1 MFEENRRTKLLTLAL
16 SCLAL
21 FIVLLDMTIVNN
33 ALPSIQ
39 RQLNTSLS
47 GLQWII
53 DAYTLVF
60 ASLLLTTGSLSD
72 RQGRKRWF
80 LVGVVVFTAGSALCG
95 LAPNIGVL
103 VAARALQAV
112 GGAALSP
119 ASLSLLTN
127 AFPDPRERA
136 QAIGIWAGV
145 SGLSLSAGPL
155 IGGALVDGP
164 GWRWVFFVNL
174 PVGVVAFIGALRF
187 VRESVNP
194 RPRRLDLAGQLLGVG
209 TLAALVYALIEGG
222 SHGWT
227 SAPIL
232 TMFTLTALGL
242 AAFLLVEARK
252 EEPMIELRFFRSAAF
267 SGTNLIAFLTF
278 FSLIG
283 FTFFNTL
290 YFQEIR
296 GYSAFE
302 AGLLGLPATLAI
314 VVMAPLAGRL
324 AGARGPGLPIAVGTA
339 MAGSALLLLLGLRLD
354 TAYSSI
360 WWIFALF
367 GGGLGLV
374 FAPTAASAARSG
386 SPCSAPSSA
395 AASAARSHPRSAPAP
410 AASTAA
416 SRRSPRPSAA
426 SSARRSS
433 PASMP
438 ATCWPS
444 ARCWPSPSWPPS
456 APARRPP
463 RPSPRPRWRRATAAA
478 DPSHGS
484 RARARPGRVVHSCV
498 AALVRAGGECQ
509 TGGGLERRD
518 RR

>member
-1 MFEENRRTKLLTLAL
+1 MFKENRRTKLLTLAL

-39 RQLNTSLS
+39 RNLDASLS

-80 LVGVVVFTAGSALCG
+80 LIGLAVFTTGSALCG
-95 LAPNIGVL
+95 VAPNTGL
-103 VAARALQAV
+103 LFAARALQAA

-119 ASLSLLTN
+119 ASLSLLTS

-136 QAIGIWAGV
+136 QAIGIWSGI

-155 IGGALVDGP
+155 VGGALVDGP

-174 PVGVVAFIGALRF
+174 PVGVVAFLGALRF
-187 VRESVNP
+187 VRGSVNP
-194 RPRRLDLAGQLLGVG
+194 RRRRLDLAGQLLGIG
-209 TLAALVYALIEGG
+209 TLAMLVYALIEGG

-227 SAPIL
+227 SPLIL
-232 TMFTLTALGL
+232 TTFALAALGL
-242 AAFLLVEARK
+242 AAFLLAEARQR
-252 EEPMIELRFFRSAAF
+252 EPMLELRFFRSAAF

-296 GYSAFE
+296 GYSAFH
-302 AGLLGLPATLAI
+302 AGLLGLPVTLAI

-324 AGARGPGLPIAVGTA
+324 AGARGPGLPIAAGTA
-339 MAGSALLLLLGLRLD
+339 MAGTAVLLLLGLQLD
-354 TAYSSI
+354 TPYGSI
-360 WWIFALF
+360 WWILVLF
-367 GGGLGLV
+367 GAGLGLV
-374 FAPTAASAARSG
+374 FAPTAASAIAGLPRSQAGLASGILNTSRQVGG
-386 SPCSAPSSA
+386 SVGIALLGAGFGNRFRGALPAEVRANMGGASGGFQAVPPAVRRVVGEAFVTGIHAGYLVAGSALLVGTLLAVTLLSA
-395 AASAARSHPRSAPAP
+395 FHPRPAAAP
-410 AASTAA
+410 AAEPQPAM
-416 SRRSPRPSAA
+416 A
-426 SSARRSS
+426 SS
-433 PASMP
+433 
-438 ATCWPS
+438 
-444 ARCWPSPSWPPS
+444 
-456 APARRPP
+456 
-463 RPSPRPRWRRATAAA
+463 
-478 DPSHGS
+478 
-484 RARARPGRVVHSCV
+484 
-498 AALVRAGGECQ
+498 
-509 TGGGLERRD
+509 
-518 RR
+518 

>member
-1 MFEENRRTKLLTLAL
+1 MFKENRRTKLLTLAL

-39 RQLNTSLS
+39 RHLDASLS

-53 DAYTLVF
+53 DAYALVF

-80 LVGVVVFTAGSALCG
+80 LIGLAVFTAGSALCG
-95 LAPNIGVL
+95 VAPNTGFL
-103 VAARALQAV
+103 VAARALQAA

-119 ASLSLLTN
+119 ASLSLLTS

-136 QAIGIWAGV
+136 QAIGIWSGI

-174 PVGVVAFIGALRF
+174 PIGVVAFLGALRF
-187 VRESVNP
+187 VQESVNP
-194 RPRRLDLAGQLLGVG
+194 RPRRLDLAGQLLGIG
-209 TLAALVYALIEGG
+209 TLATLVYALIEGG

-227 SAPIL
+227 SALIL
-232 TMFTLTALGL
+232 TMFTLAALGL
-242 AAFLLVEARK
+242 VAFLLVETRQR
-252 EEPMIELRFFRSAAF
+252 EPMLELRFFRSAAF

-296 GYSAFE
+296 GYSAFA
-302 AGLLGLPATLAI
+302 AGLLGLPVTLAI

-324 AGARGPGLPIAVGTA
+324 AGTRGPGLPIAAGTA
-339 MAGSALLLLLGLRLD
+339 MAGTAVLLLLGLQLD
-354 TAYSSI
+354 TPYGSI
-360 WWIFALF
+360 WWILVLF
-367 GGGLGLV
+367 GAGLGLV
-374 FAPTAASAARSG
+374 FAPTAASAVAG
-386 SPCSAPSSA
+386 L
-395 AASAARSHPRSAPAP
+395 PRSQAGLASGILNTSRQVGGSVGIALLGAVFSNRFRGALPAEVRARMGGASGGFQAVPPAVRRVVGEAFVTGIHAGYLVAGSALLVGTLLAVTLLAAFRPRP
-410 AASTAA
+410 AATPAA
-416 SRRSPRPSAA
+416 EPQPAMA
-426 SSARRSS
+426 SSDG
-433 PASMP
+433 
-438 ATCWPS
+438 
-444 ARCWPSPSWPPS
+444 
-456 APARRPP
+456 AP
-463 RPSPRPRWRRATAAA
+463 
-478 DPSHGS
+478 
-484 RARARPGRVVHSCV
+484 
-498 AALVRAGGECQ
+498 
-509 TGGGLERRD
+509 
-518 RR
+518 

>member
-53 DAYTLVF
+53 DAYALVF

-80 LVGVVVFTAGSALCG
+80 LIGLAVFTAGSALCG

-174 PVGVVAFIGALRF
+174 PVGLVAFVGALRF

-194 RPRRLDLAGQLLGVG
+194 QPRRLDLAGQLLGIG
-209 TLAALVYALIEGG
+209 TLATLVYALIEGG

-227 SAPIL
+227 SGLIL
-232 TMFTLTALGL
+232 AMFTVAALD
-242 AAFLLVEARK
+242 
-252 EEPMIELRFFRSAAF
+252 
-267 SGTNLIAFLTF
+267 LIAFLTF

-296 GYSAFE
+296 GYSAFH

-324 AGARGPGLPIAVGTA
+324 AGARGPGLPIAIGTA

-354 TAYSSI
+354 TVYGSI
-360 WWIFALF
+360 WWVFALF

-374 FAPTAASAARSG
+374 FAPTAASAVAG
-386 SPCSAPSSA
+386 L
-395 AASAARSHPRSAPAP
+395 
-410 AASTAA
+410 
-416 SRRSPRPSAA
+416 
-426 SSARRSS
+426 
-433 PASMP
+433 
-438 ATCWPS
+438 
-444 ARCWPSPSWPPS
+444 PPS
-456 APARRPP
+456 QAGLASGMLNTSRQVGGAVGIALLGAVFSSRFRGALPP
-463 RPSPRPRWRRATAAA
+463 EI
-478 DPSHGS
+478 
-484 RARARPGRVVHSCV
+484 RARAGGVNGGFQTIAPTVRRVVGEAFISGLHAGYLLAVSTLLAV
-498 AALVRAGGECQ
+498 TLLAAFRTRPATPTAEPQAALASSDGSG
-509 TGGGLERRD
+509 
-518 RR
+518 